1 MTLSSSLFFS
11 FLYCPLLSC
20 TGALGKRTR
29 FQEKDLSQ
37 LLLKVTVT
45 EEGRGKEEEERE
57 EEEEKKK
64 ESEKEGEEEEGA
76 YINIALWNDVIL
88 SCFLDFR
95 TRGQ

>member
-57 EEEEKKK
+57 EEEEKK
-64 ESEKEGEEEEGA
+64 ESEKEEEEEGA
-76 YINIALWNDVIL
+76 YINIALLNDVIL

>member
-1 MTLSSSLFFS
+1 M
-11 FLYCPLLSC
+11 
-20 TGALGKRTR
+20 
-29 FQEKDLSQ
+29 SQ

-57 EEEEKKK
+57 EEEEKK
-64 ESEKEGEEEEGA
+64 ESEKEEEEEGA
-76 YINIALWNDVIL
+76 YINIALLNNDVIL